1 MLVVKRP
8 GKIVEPVQRL
18 PADSEIV
25 AQAAHERRRRTL
37 SLAFPDA
44 GDDWMARKNG
54 SELSVRVRSTQGR
67 PYRWPS
73 SAASQGVNG
82 AVTVEAEVFPVTA
95 PANSD
100 PQVRPYAFPTR
111 EQATRFV
118 DEALLALEY
127 LGCTL
132 AQ

>member
-1 MLVVKRP
+1 
-8 GKIVEPVQRL
+8 
-18 PADSEIV
+18 
-25 AQAAHERRRRTL
+25 
-37 SLAFPDA
+37 
-44 GDDWMARKNG
+44 MARKNG
-54 SELSVRVRSTQGR
+54 ASFLFAYEARKEGR
-67 PYRWPS
+67 TVAILRGVE
-73 SAASQGVNG
+73 GVNG
-82 AVTVEAEVFPVTA
+82 AVTVETEVFPVTA

-132 AQ
+132 AE

>member
-1 MLVVKRP
+1 
-8 GKIVEPVQRL
+8 
-18 PADSEIV
+18 
-25 AQAAHERRRRTL
+25 L
-37 SLAFPDA
+37 SLAFPDP
-44 GDDWMARKNG
+44 GDDWMARQNG
-54 SELSVRVRSTQGR
+54 SGYLFAYEARKEGR
-67 PYRWPS
+67 TVAVLRGVE
-73 SAASQGVNG
+73 GVNG
-82 AVTVEAEVFPVTA
+82 AVTVETELFPVTA

-132 AQ
+132 SE